1 MLNPQKMKNLV
12 VRKSRESKIAVQQ
25 MYGLYAMDRLVLKLS
40 ESDLADSLIVKGGF
54 LLTTDLGVDMRATRD
69 LDFTMR
75 NLRLDEDTIDELAK
89 VIEAKDE
96 NDNEYF
102 VLNRVNETRED
113 FAYNGYNLKLNYY
126 NGTTR
131 IPINVDVTSGED
143 IIPIQDKKL
152 FQSIFTNEEY
162 MLNSYPIEQVVSDK
176 FYTLLA
182 YGDIDDTNSRMKD
195 YYDLYLITRIYEDLD
210 LEKVNLSL
218 EKTMDQRDNH
228 IDIHDYEEIID
239 YLSGSEKQNIL
250 WSKYSE
256 EEPYAGGIEFEEVMD
271 QIHYLSNELV
281 QQQLN
286 KNREKRLKKNNDLEF

>member
-40 ESDLADSLIVKGGF
+40 ESDFADSLIVKGGF

-75 NLRLDEDTIDELAK
+75 NLSLDEYTIDELAK

-102 VLNRVNETRED
+102 ELKRVDETRED
-113 FAYNGYNLKLNYY
+113 FAYNGYNLKLIYR
-126 NGTTR
+126 NGNTR
-131 IPINVDVTSGED
+131 IPINVDLTSGED

-152 FQSIFTNEEY
+152 FQSIFTDEEY
-162 MLNSYPIEQVVSDK
+162 TLNSYSMEQVISDK
-176 FYTLLA
+176 LYTLLA

-195 YYDLYLITRIYEDLD
+195 YYDLYLITRIYDDLD
-210 LEKVNLSL
+210 LEKNQF
-218 EKTMDQRDNH
+218 KFRKDN
-228 IDIHDYEEIID
+228 
-239 YLSGSEKQNIL
+239 GST
-250 WSKYSE
+250 
-256 EEPYAGGIEFEEVMD
+256 
-271 QIHYLSNELV
+271 
-281 QQQLN
+281 
-286 KNREKRLKKNNDLEF
+286 R

>member
-1 MLNPQKMKNLV
+1 
-12 VRKSRESKIAVQQ
+12 

-40 ESDLADSLIVKGGF
+40 ESDPADSLIVKGGF

-102 VLNRVNETRED
+102 VLNRVNETRKD

-131 IPINVDVTSGED
+131 IPINIDIISGED

-152 FQSIFTNEEY
+152 FQSIFTDEEY
-162 MLNSYPIEQVVSDK
+162 TLNSYPME
-176 FYTLLA
+176 
-182 YGDIDDTNSRMKD
+182 
-195 YYDLYLITRIYEDLD
+195 
-210 LEKVNLSL
+210 
-218 EKTMDQRDNH
+218 QRDNY
-228 IDIHDYEEIID
+228 IGVHDYDEIID
-239 YLSGSEKQNIL
+239 FLSGSENQKML

-256 EEPYAGGIEFEEVMD
+256 EEPYAEEIEFEAT
-271 QIHYLSNELV
+271 
-281 QQQLN
+281 
-286 KNREKRLKKNNDLEF
+286 